1 MAKALMRSLVGSLA
15 VARLAVAAPL
25 LEARAPAVALEEH
38 TIPLTR
44 IENPTGQVQTGV
56 QRLLVAL
63 NAADDPVA
71 SGSSPVKAVPNQISY
86 YADVT
91 AGVQT
96 LQMIVDTGS
105 SDTWFAKD
113 GFDCQNSLVSL
124 RAPPCR
130 FGKEYSGDFSGGKIA
145 DQHLHIAYG
154 SGEIFVKGEM
164 GFSKYAQPCDSFLL
178 LNLSTSLANP

>member
-1 MAKALMRSLVGSLA
+1 MAKGLIRSLVGSLA
-15 VARLAVAAPL
+15 IVKLAVAAPL

-44 IENPTGQVQTGV
+44 NENPSGQPPTGI

-63 NAADDPVA
+63 SAADDPVS

-113 GFDCQNSLVSL
+113 GFECQNNLVST

-130 FGKEYSGDFSGGKIA
+130 FGKEYSGDFPGGKIA

-164 GFSKYAQPCDSFLL
+164 GFSKYVQPCDPFVPPSPFRER
-178 LNLSTSLANP
+178 S